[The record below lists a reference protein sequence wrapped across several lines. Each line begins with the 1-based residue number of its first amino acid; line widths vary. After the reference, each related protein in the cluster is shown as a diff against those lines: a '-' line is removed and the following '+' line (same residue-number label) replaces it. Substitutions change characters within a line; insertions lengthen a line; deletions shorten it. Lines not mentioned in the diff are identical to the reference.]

1 MFTFFSYGYL
11 DVSVPHVR
19 LRFADNRIASVGL
32 PHSDICGSMSIC
44 LSPQLFAAC
53 HVLLR
58 LREPRHPPCA
68 LSLLRCSV
76 RKEHKVL
83 PFCSTLY
90 SFFASEASIPGNLI
104 ATLFFIPI
112 SCDINICCFDFS
124 AFCDL
129 RLMNP

>member
-19 LRFADNRIASVGL
+19 FRFADNRIASVGL

-68 LSLLRCSV
+68 LLLLRYSV
-76 RKEHKVL
+76 RKEL
-83 PFCSTLY
+83 
-90 SFFASEASIPGNLI
+90 
-104 ATLFFIPI
+104 
-112 SCDINICCFDFS
+112 
-124 AFCDL
+124 
-129 RLMNP
+129 